1 MSSKKALVSALC
13 LAASA
18 GMWAQSSTNSPY
30 TRYGLGDTFDY
41 IFANNAAMGGVGYA
55 LRTSQHINPMNP
67 ASYTAVD
74 SLSFMFDTGM
84 TLKSSNYQEGN
95 YKSNAKNSSFDY
107 LAMQFRLHPRIATVI
122 GYTPF
127 STVGY
132 NFSRT
137 KDIAGSDVAVTNNF
151 YGDGDLRQ
159 IFGGVGFKILD
170 NLSVGANVGYLYG
183 KLNYQTTASLSNG
196 GDQSIIYNK
205 VDVSSYNLNFG
216 LQYTRQLDKGHELT
230 VGLAYGLGHVLNV
243 TDTHGTQVT
252 DGSTYSSV
260 NEQST
265 ENAYGIPHTFGA
277 GLAWKYKN
285 NLTVEADYTLQKW
298 EGVKYGNST
307 GLYKNRSKIALG
319 AEWLP
324 KEFGR
329 SYLARIK
336 YRAGAY
342 YSTPYVTTPSA
353 DPYGARIRRERGAR
367 PAAEP
372 VSKKQRAEHH
382 GAVRARQP
390 FRKRTAIGKPL
401 RAQNRTDIQRTLV
414 HEMESQLNAN
424 ELYDETYHKELCAGI
439 LHAGLLLYALL
450 RLRTRGGQHA
460 LRRLYRPLHETSRRR
475 KARPSLHSLGNR
487 VQRSAAGTER
497 DV

>member
-107 LAMQFRLHPRIATVI
+107 LAMQFRLHPRI
-122 GYTPF
+122 
-127 STVGY
+127 
-132 NFSRT
+132 
-137 KDIAGSDVAVTNNF
+137 D
-151 YGDGDLRQ
+151 
-159 IFGGVGFKILD
+159 
-170 NLSVGANVGYLYG
+170 
-183 KLNYQTTASLSNG
+183 YQTTASLSNG

-353 DPYGARIRRERGAR
+353 DPYGAWTDGPKEYG
-367 PAAEP
+367 
-372 VSKKQRAEHH
+372 VSVGLGLPLNLYQRNSVLSIT
-382 GAVRARQP
+382 GQYVRVSPSA
-390 FRKRTAIGKPL
+390 
-401 RAQNRTDIQRTLV
+401 
-414 HEMESQLNAN
+414 S
-424 ELYDETYHKELCAGI
+424 
-439 LHAGLLLYALL
+439 GLLS
-450 RLRTRGGQHA
+450 
-460 LRRLYRPLHETSRRR
+460 E
-475 KARPSLHSLGNR
+475 NR
-487 VQRSAAGTER
+487 FVLKIGLTFNER
-497 DV
+497 WFMKWRVN